1 LIKKSMDIVDLIS
14 WYKNTG
20 KTIENCR
27 IENIYWCGHYW
38 LFKLR
43 CLNRGKTLLKLEP
56 GRRIHLSVV
65 EPGEKGIDRIAAYL
79 RKHIRGCRVNEV
91 DMPWWERIVRLSIDC
106 RDKKLYI
113 YNEIIPR
120 GFLVVTDEDNT
131 ILYANRFEKLRDR
144 EIKIGNTYVPP
155 PHRPSLLEM
164 SNNDLYK
171 LLLKGKDLVRGI
183 VKGWGLPGYI
193 AEEILVRAGLY
204 DKKSEKPDMISIN
217 DIENMRRKLEELINE
232 ALNGKG
238 YLVYID
244 DSLELA
250 TAYKPILYSEIYDAN
265 IQEMPTLDEAL
276 DPYFSQYEKEVI
288 EKQEESKIKNEI
300 SRLKKSYEKL
310 IETIEKYREKAEK
323 LERISDVLQA
333 NYPLFE
339 KLLQCIND
347 ARENLGWRK
356 IRKKCPGI
364 VSVNPREGKVVVK
377 VQGEPVEID
386 IRLDAWKNIL
396 EMRKKAG
403 ELKGKAR
410 RAKIEAEKLLEKI
423 KELETRRTRIETR
436 VSKGI
441 RPKYWYEKY
450 HWLITSEG
458 FLVIGGRDAGQN
470 ETIVRKYLS
479 PEDIFLHA
487 EIHGGPA
494 TVIKTNGRT
503 PSYKS
508 IEEAAVIA
516 ACYSRGWR
524 EGIGALEVFWVKGEQ
539 VSKTP
544 PSGEYLG
551 KGAFMV
557 YGKKQFITVEL
568 RLALGVEE
576 IDDPIYGVYQRIIIG
591 PEHLVEQRSLA
602 YVVLIPGDMRGKELA
617 EKIMASLRKKAET
630 TLSVTTDEIMYRIPG
645 PSRIIKA
652 EQGRAAREK
661 KVNNESITTE

>member
-1 LIKKSMDIVDLIS
+1 MIKKSMDIIDLIS
-14 WYKNTG
+14 WCKNTG
-20 KTIENCR
+20 KTLENCR
-27 IENIYWCGHYW
+27 VENIYWCGHYW

-43 CLNRGKTLLKLEP
+43 CPNKGKTLLKLEP

-65 EPGEKGIDRIAAYL
+65 EPGEKGIDRMAAYL
-79 RKHIRGCRVNEV
+79 RKHIRGCHIDRVE
-91 DMPWWERIVRLSIDC
+91 MPWWERIVRISVVC
-106 RDKKLYI
+106 RDKKLYL

-144 EIKIGNTYVPP
+144 EIRVGNTYVPP
-155 PHRPSLLEM
+155 PHRPCLLEM
-164 SNNDLYK
+164 SDDDLYK

-193 AEEILVRAGLY
+193 AEEILVRTGLY
-204 DKKSEKPDMISIN
+204 SKKSEKPDKISVT
-217 DIENMRRKLEELINE
+217 DIESMRHKLEELINE

-244 DSLELA
+244 DSLELV
-250 TAYKPILYSEIYDAN
+250 TAYKPILYCKIYEAN

-288 EKQEESKIKNEI
+288 EKREETRIKDEI
-300 SRLKKSYEKL
+300 NRLKKSYEKL
-310 IETIEKYREKAEK
+310 VETITKYREKAEK
-323 LERISDVLQA
+323 LERISNILQA

-339 KLLQCIND
+339 KLLQCINNT
-347 ARENLGWRK
+347 REEHGWGK
-356 IRKKCPGI
+356 IREKCPGI
-364 VSVNPREGKVVVK
+364 VSVNPREGKVVIK

-396 EMRKKAG
+396 EMRRKAG

-410 RAKIEAEKLLEKI
+410 RAEIEAEKLLEKI
-423 KELETRRTRIETR
+423 KELENKRIRIETK

-450 HWLITSEG
+450 HWLFTSEG

-470 ETIVRKYLS
+470 ETIVRKYLA

-494 TVIKTNGRT
+494 TVIKTEGRT
-503 PSYKS
+503 PGRKS

-516 ACYSRGWR
+516 ACYSRGWS

-544 PSGEYLG
+544 PSGEYLA

-557 YGKKQFITVEL
+557 YGKKQFVTVEL

-576 IDDPIYGVYQRIIIG
+576 IDDPIYGVYQRIIVG
-591 PEHLVEQRSLA
+591 PEHLVRQRSLS
-602 YVVLIPGDMRGKELA
+602 YVVLAPGDMRGKELA
-617 EKIMASLRKKAET
+617 EKIMAILRRKSET
-630 TLSVTTDEIMYRIPG
+630 TLSVSTDEVMYRLPG
-645 PSRIIKA
+645 PSRIIRA
-652 EQGRAAREK
+652 EQGEGARENK
-661 KVNNESITTE
+661 